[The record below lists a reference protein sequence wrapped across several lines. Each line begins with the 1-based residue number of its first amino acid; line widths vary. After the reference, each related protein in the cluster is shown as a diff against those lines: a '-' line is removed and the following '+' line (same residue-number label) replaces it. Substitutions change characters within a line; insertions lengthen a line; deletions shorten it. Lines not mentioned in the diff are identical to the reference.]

1 MAEDFDRTPPQDIDA
16 EMSVLGSMMLTTDAI
31 VTVTEE
37 IRGSDFYM
45 PNHEIIFDAIVDL
58 FGQNEPADAITVAGY
73 LQREGTL
80 SRVGGAPYLHTL
92 IASVPTAANAGYY
105 ARIVRERA
113 IMRRLVTA
121 GTRIVQLGYAE
132 AGGEVEEIVEQAQSE
147 IYAVSS
153 ERTARDYVAVGSMT
167 HELLEH
173 LEDIEKSKGK
183 LQGVP
188 TGFKELDDLTQGLR
202 GGQMIIVAAR
212 PAMGKSTLALD
223 FSRSASIK
231 HGITSLVFSLEMSQQ
246 EIAMRMLAAES
257 GVFLSKMQ
265 AGSMNDTDWKRV
277 ARTMERVSDAPLY
290 IDDSP
295 NMTIT
300 EIRAKCRQLKQQHN
314 LGLVVIDYL
323 QLMTSGRQVESRQQ
337 EVSAMSRNL
346 KLLAKDIGVPV
357 VAASR

>member
-1 MAEDFDRTPPQDIDA
+1 
-16 EMSVLGSMMLTTDAI
+16 MSVLGSMMLTTDAI

-113 IMRRLVTA
+113 IMRRLITA

-188 TGFKELDDLTQGLR
+188 TGFKELDDLTHRLR

-212 PAMGKSTLALD
+212 PAMGKST
-223 FSRSASIK
+223 S
-231 HGITSLVFSLEMSQQ
+231 SLY
-246 EIAMRMLAAES
+246 
-257 GVFLSKMQ
+257 
-265 AGSMNDTDWKRV
+265 DT
-277 ARTMERVSDAPLY
+277 
-290 IDDSP
+290 
-295 NMTIT
+295 
-300 EIRAKCRQLKQQHN
+300 
-314 LGLVVIDYL
+314 
-323 QLMTSGRQVESRQQ
+323 
-337 EVSAMSRNL
+337 
-346 KLLAKDIGVPV
+346 
-357 VAASR
+357 